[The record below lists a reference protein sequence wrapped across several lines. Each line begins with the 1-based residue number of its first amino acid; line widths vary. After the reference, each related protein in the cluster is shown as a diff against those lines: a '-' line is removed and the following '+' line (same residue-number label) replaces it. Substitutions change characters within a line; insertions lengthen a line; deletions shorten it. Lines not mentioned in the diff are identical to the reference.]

1 MLKENI
7 FPIAGCAACCCV
19 GEVDGLCFAWE
30 GLERLPDASAGRG
43 VGVSIEMTKCSE
55 ESALW
60 E

>member
-7 FPIAGCAACCCV
+7 FPIAGCTACCCV
-19 GEVDGLCFAWE
+19 GEVDGSCFAWE
-30 GLERLPDASAGRG
+30 GLERLPNASAGRG